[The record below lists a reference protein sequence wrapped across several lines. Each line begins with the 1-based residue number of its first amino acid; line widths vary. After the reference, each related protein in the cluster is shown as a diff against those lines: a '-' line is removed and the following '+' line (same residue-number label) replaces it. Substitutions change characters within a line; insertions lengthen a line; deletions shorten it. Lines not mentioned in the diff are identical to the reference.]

1 MEEKLLTLKVEIK
14 KMEELWTKKQNEQ
27 AFQLFLAH
35 MSEVNEFLLWIDRE
49 RVIDEDAFQS
59 LVKYL
64 FQAIENR
71 DSVLLEDV
79 VQYALLDMINQLLG
93 EEE

>member
-1 MEEKLLTLKVEIK
+1 MEEKLLALKAEIK
-14 KMEELWTKKQNEQ
+14 KMDELWAKKQNEQ
-27 AFQLFLAH
+27 AFQLFLRQ
-35 MSEVNEFLLWIDRE
+35 MKEINEFLIWVDQE

-64 FQAIENR
+64 FQSIENR

-79 VQYALLDMINQLLG
+79 VRYALLDIINQLLG
-93 EEE
+93 VEE